1 MGNMDREE
9 VGGMNPT
16 ARTVLA
22 EWFTLMTQEDGW
34 SRGTSVSLVWFTGEG
49 DGGAWILVRRTEGAA
64 RPSFLANIP
73 QPKSNNTE
81 EHERESIDRTDGDS
95 APPSWGGVLNPEV
108 QDMLHGPVVNDTYL
122 HKVDS
127 DDVTETKDTNFPH
140 NNSTDVVDSPHVEDP
155 GSTHL
160 EEEIND
166 SGNITAGSSANTED
180 STNNT
185 SYKSQDVNP
194 PTNDTVVA
202 GQEAQSAASPSQ
214 SQSNIVGPIV
224 AELNTT
230 GSGNITASPST
241 NLSSS
246 DAEVVNANTSAV
258 EHSEA
263 EDSNTANSGVDSE
276 ATFNKTRNHPTFL
289 QPSESAGILA
299 GVFVGLALL
308 GYVGLL
314 VWRRILEKRYGNRE
328 MLVNEDDFYDTS
340 DLKHFEY
347 HRNGCEPVV
356 ETFYK
361 NLAQWTYKICPIPT
375 SWTLFLTVDI
385 QDLSYPIL
393 LDLVFNS

>member
-1 MGNMDREE
+1 MSPSQISDKGTWFDLNQARILWMGW
-9 VGGMNPT
+9 GG
-16 ARTVLA
+16 
-22 EWFTLMTQEDGW
+22 GW
-34 SRGTSVSLVWFTGEG
+34 LDKGSVDPPVKTPLKPGL
-49 DGGAWILVRRTEGAA
+49 LVRAA

-73 QPKSNNTE
+73 QPKSINTE

-340 DLKHFEY
+340 DLKHFEQNCALV
-347 HRNGCEPVV
+347 HFMLTV
-356 ETFYK
+356 
-361 NLAQWTYKICPIPT
+361 LD
-375 SWTLFLTVDI
+375 FLTKR
-385 QDLSYPIL
+385 QL
-393 LDLVFNS
+393 LTTVNWTWVSNITFTIIMASTKSRLDHTGDTTR

>member
-1 MGNMDREE
+1 CC
-9 VGGMNPT
+9 
-16 ARTVLA
+16 L
-22 EWFTLMTQEDGW
+22 F
-34 SRGTSVSLVWFTGEG
+34 S
-49 DGGAWILVRRTEGAA
+49 GAA

-73 QPKSNNTE
+73 QPRSNNTE

-127 DDVTETKDTNFPH
+127 DDVPDTKDTNFPH

-160 EEEIND
+160 EEEINN

-185 SYKSQDVNP
+185 SYKPQDVNP
-194 PTNDTVVA
+194 TTNDTAVA
-202 GQEAQSAASPSQ
+202 GKEAQSAASPSQ

-230 GSGNITASPST
+230 RSGNITASPST

-263 EDSNTANSGVDSE
+263 EDSNTAHSGVDSE
-276 ATFNKTRNHPTFL
+276 ATF
-289 QPSESAGILA
+289 
-299 GVFVGLALL
+299 
-308 GYVGLL
+308 
-314 VWRRILEKRYGNRE
+314 
-328 MLVNEDDFYDTS
+328 
-340 DLKHFEY
+340 
-347 HRNGCEPVV
+347 
-356 ETFYK
+356 
-361 NLAQWTYKICPIPT
+361 
-375 SWTLFLTVDI
+375 
-385 QDLSYPIL
+385 
-393 LDLVFNS
+393 